1 MTNSKIPTFAP
12 RFHHHSASG
21 LSVRR
26 SFVQVCLRFV
36 LLFTLGGLASP
47 IQGEEMESW
56 VASEDEPIDLTLF
69 IDGIEHWAIFSPV
82 RDYERIPPSDIQGI
96 AQQLLKFQNPD
107 GGWPKNIDWLGKLE
121 PEFLKVQMPDHRWES
136 SFDNRNTYSQIRF
149 LARANELSPEPLY
162 REAVLRGLHFILESQ
177 HESGGWRGSDV
188 DAITFNDE
196 VMTGIM
202 HLLNDIVQGDSS
214 FAFLETELRDRLES
228 ALQRAIEVTL
238 KCQVRQGERLTAWG
252 QQHDHETLQPVAAR
266 SYELAALAAWE
277 SAKVVEFLM
286 TLPEPSQEVRQ
297 SVIAAV
303 QWFRKSAILGHAY
316 LSIPAPPR
324 PYHQTTV
331 DFDRIFFENETAPPV
346 WARFYSLADG
356 KPFLTRRDGTV
367 VNALHELSYERR
379 IGYDW
384 YGYWPNDA
392 LKRYPKWLQESLGAQ
407 SSSTFPGG

>member
-1 MTNSKIPTFAP
+1 MTNSKIPPFLL
-12 RFHHHSASG
+12 RFHCHSALG
-21 LSVRR
+21 FRVLH
-26 SFVQVCLRFV
+26 SFAQACLRFV
-36 LLFTLGGLASP
+36 LLLTLGGLASH
-47 IQGEEMESW
+47 IQGGEVEAW
-56 VASEDEPIDLTLF
+56 IASEDEPIDLTLF

-82 RDYERIPPSDIQGI
+82 RDYERIPPSDIHGI
-96 AQQLLKFQNPD
+96 ARQLLKFQNPD

-121 PEFLKVQMPDHRWES
+121 PESLKAQMPNHRWES

-149 LARANELSPEPLY
+149 LARAYELTSEPLY
-162 REAVLRGLHFILESQ
+162 REAVLRGLHYILESQ
-177 HESGGWRGSDV
+177 HVSGGWRGSDV

-202 HLLNDIVQGDSS
+202 HLLHDIVQGDSS

-238 KCQVRQGERLTAWG
+238 KCQLRQGERLTAWG

-286 TLPEPSQEVRQ
+286 MLPEPSPEVRQ

-303 QWFRKSAILGHAY
+303 QWFRKAAILGHAY

-324 PYHQTTV
+324 AYHQTTV

-346 WARFYSLADG
+346 WARFYSLVDG

-384 YGYWPNDA
+384 YGYWPNEV
-392 LKRYPKWLQESLGAQ
+392 LKRYPEWLQQTLKIEVPSK
-407 SSSTFPGG
+407 FPSD